1 MYMNVI
7 GILAVQRRGAGLPAL
22 GVGFG
27 ARPRGG
33 RAAAP
38 GAAGAGL
45 SCWLARAFPD
55 SWPAGAPGPRG
66 PLSAARARS
75 CLRGTAGAG
84 LGAHA
89 CVAGSRHDSRH
100 SARISPHLRRL
111 AVVVVAVRAARLCG
125 SWIT

>member
-7 GILAVQRRGAGLPAL
+7 GILPAQRRGAGLAGPGGAPGGRDPVAPGRRL
-22 GVGFG
+22 PVRL
-27 ARPRGG
+27 ARPQLLAGKGFPGFMAG
-33 RAAAP
+33 RAT
-38 GAAGAGL
+38 
-45 SCWLARAFPD
+45 
-55 SWPAGAPGPRG
+55 GPRG

-100 SARISPHLRRL
+100 SARISPYLRRL
-111 AVVVVAVRAARLCG
+111 AAVVVAV
-125 SWIT
+125 